1 MFDGESGG
9 LAVID
14 GGAKTGR
21 AGGREMRL
29 LKVGE
34 K

>member
-9 LAVID
+9 DLAVGD
-14 GGAKTGR
+14 GR
-21 AGGREMRL
+21 AEMRL

-34 K
+34 E